1 MRFGDFEEATI
12 AGIHRAMRDGS
23 LTCATLTAWYLGR
36 AEEAKDSDRDVRALL
51 TVNPRAL
58 EVAERLDAELGTS
71 RSLRPLHGIPVVLK
85 DNIATRG
92 LRTTLG
98 STVFR
103 DFVPAED
110 AAVVKRLQEAG
121 AIILAKANLHELAL
135 GGETVSSL
143 GGQTRNPYDLTR
155 TPGGSSGGSAAAV
168 ASNLAC
174 VALGTDTVNSV
185 RSPASACCL
194 VGVKP
199 TRGLIGR
206 SGIAFS
212 SLTQDTVGPIPRSV
226 DDAIRLLAVLAG
238 YDPGDRA
245 TAAAPATAELGED
258 PGGRGSSQDLAGVR
272 IGVPRS
278 FFGGGEA
285 HRAVNDLM
293 QRAFDRLSDLG
304 AEILDVQLPFDAEEL
319 VSSYAVNAFETRREL
334 DGFLSAQG
342 TNAPVGSLEALLAT
356 GEVHPSLSE
365 GLATAM
371 RLGPDHPEYAARM
384 LRRLDLQETVLDLMA
399 RHRLSALAYPHQKRL
414 VVPIGE
420 PQAERN
426 GILGAITG
434 FPGVVIPAGFS
445 PSGPTAPL
453 GVPVGLELLGRP
465 WSEFVLLRMAAVFER
480 ATGHRRPPG

>member
-1 MRFGDFEEATI
+1 MRSEGFEEASI
-12 AGIHRAMRDGS
+12 AGIHGAMRDGS
-23 LTCATLTAWYLGR
+23 LTCRTLTAWYLER
-36 AEEAKDSDRDVRALL
+36 AKEAEDSDRDVRALL

-85 DNIATRG
+85 DNIATQG

-110 AAVVKRLQEAG
+110 ATVVKRLQEAG

-212 SLTQDTVGPIPRSV
+212 SFTQDTVGPITRSV
-226 DDAIRLLAVLAG
+226 DDAIRLLTVLAG

-245 TAAAPATAELGED
+245 TGAFGESPGERGPLGNLT
-258 PGGRGSSQDLAGVR
+258 GMR

-278 FFGGGEA
+278 FFGSGEP

-293 QRAFDRLSDLG
+293 RNAFDTLSDLG
-304 AEILDVQLPFDAEEL
+304 AEILDVPLPFDAEEL
-319 VSSYAVNAFETRREL
+319 VSSFAVNTFETRREL
-334 DGFLSAQG
+334 DRFLSAQG
-342 TNAPVGSLEALLAT
+342 TNAPVTSLEALVAT

-371 RLGPDHPEYAARM
+371 RLRPDHPEYAARM
-384 LRRLDLQETVLDLMA
+384 LRRLDLQETVLDVMA

-414 VVPIGE
+414 VAPIGE
-420 PQAERN
+420 PQVERN
-426 GILGAITG
+426 GILGAVTG

-453 GVPVGLELLGRP
+453 GVPVGLEFLGRP